1 MHSKF
6 SQISMVRLDSASQ
19 DEYFYGRSD
28 NLARDVRRSL
38 DYCSPGIFMF
48 PIYDQFLE
56 ENNDI
61 KDMLFVYVRIV
72 SAFPSYKYK
81 LEVVD
86 DYLKKSSINCRRLL
100 NFQVQLL
107 LCHRNTAATSK
118 IVKKFDSID
127 SISKILTS
135 NTKKFWENVL
145 HGNTDAFWPS
155 LLTCDSLS
163 REMSKEISQL
173 VNNYI

>member
-81 LEVVD
+81 LSSFVEFPSSVVIM
-86 DYLKKSSINCRRLL
+86 SSKYSCYIKNS
-100 NFQVQLL
+100 Q
-107 LCHRNTAATSK
+107 K
-118 IVKKFDSID
+118 I
-127 SISKILTS
+127 
-135 NTKKFWENVL
+135 
-145 HGNTDAFWPS
+145 
-155 LLTCDSLS
+155 
-163 REMSKEISQL
+163 
-173 VNNYI
+173 